1 MAGNKAKTSLGMIIL
16 WFLFIILGTIS
27 FTLQND
33 SSFQKQIHTF
43 MSNNQRTYISITL
56 VGLFILSII
65 GAGVTTF
72 RITSRR
78 WVFPKALVI
87 TILTVYLMVFSF
99 VFVKGSA
106 NQIVLVKDAG
116 YLTGLI
122 VVFYFIYLSISEYKK
137 K

>member
-1 MAGNKAKTSLGMIIL
+1 MAGNKVKTSVGMIIL
-16 WFLFIILGTIS
+16 WFLSIILAIAS

-43 MSNNQRTYISITL
+43 MTNNQKTYISITL
-56 VGLFILSII
+56 VGILILSLIATGI
-65 GAGVTTF
+65 TTF

-99 VFVKGSA
+99 AFVKGS
-106 NQIVLVKDAG
+106 QSQVLLVKDAG
-116 YLTGLI
+116 YLLAI
-122 VVFYFIYLSISEYKK
+122 LLAFYFIYLSIVEYKK